1 MTTEAQETFFPFSGV
16 DILKSFCPHSK
27 GLVLPAKVFVA
38 ALKVLIQL
46 PRDDFI
52 TAFV

>member
-1 MTTEAQETFFPFSGV
+1 MTTETQKIFFPFSGV
-16 DILKSFCPHSK
+16 GIRKRFCPHSK

-38 ALKVLIQL
+38 TLKGLIQL

>member
-16 DILKSFCPHSK
+16 DIPKRFCPHSK

-38 ALKVLIQL
+38 TLKVLIQL